1 MSKNTNSTPQNEDL
15 DLIQLFKLIGQS
27 FKTLFNFFKSILNGL
42 FRVVIY
48 SLKPFVKNIKMVS
61 TILII
66 AALTGFFLEKSSKTT
81 YTSDMLVRPY
91 FESKYE
97 LANNIDYFNAL
108 IDEENTNELSRLFEI
123 DSSESA
129 SLLGFEIEIGPQTK
143 NDIIQEYNG
152 FLKTIDST
160 LASDIS
166 YDDFVENR
174 DILNGSTFMITVE
187 ASINNVFSK
196 LEKGFGKTFQNRY
209 SKKNKYLRDSS
220 IVIEKTRLLRDL
232 KRVDSIQKIYL
243 EVIKTESEK
252 ESVILSNGD
261 MTVSQE
267 KTSTR
272 EYELL
277 QEEMKIR
284 NKLNVLEEKQI
295 IESDFYDVLSS
306 FEDIGGVKK
315 VSIYLRYPILFP
327 LIAIGLM
334 ILTVVIY
341 KTFYFV
347 KEYE

>member
-1 MSKNTNSTPQNEDL
+1 MSKNTNSTSQNEEL
-15 DLIQLFKLIGQS
+15 DLIQLFKLVGQS
-27 FKTLFNFFKSILNGL
+27 FKSLFNFFKSILNGL

-48 SLKPFVKNIKMVS
+48 SFKPLVNNIKMVS
-61 TILII
+61 AILII
-66 AALTGFFLEKSSKTT
+66 AALIGFFVEKVSKTI

-91 FESKYE
+91 FDSKYQ

-108 IDEENTNELSRLFEI
+108 IEEENTSELSRVFEI

-129 SLLGFEIEIGPQTK
+129 SLLSFEIEIGPQTK
-143 NDIIQEYNG
+143 NDIIQEYDG

-174 DILNGSTFMITVE
+174 DVLNGSIFMITAE
-187 ASINNVFSK
+187 ASMNNVFSK
-196 LEKGFGKTFQNRY
+196 LEKGFGKTFQNKY

-252 ESVILSNGD
+252 ESVILTNGD

-267 KTSTR
+267 KTNTR

-277 QEEMKIR
+277 KDEMKIR
-284 NKLNVLEEKQI
+284 NELTALDEKQI
-295 IESDFYDVLSS
+295 TESDFYDVLSI
-306 FEDIGGVKK
+306 FEDVGGVKK

-327 LIAIGLM
+327 LIALGLM
-334 ILTVVIY
+334 MSTIVIY
-341 KTFYFV
+341 KTFYFI

>member
-1 MSKNTNSTPQNEDL
+1 MSENTNSTPQNEDL

-66 AALTGFFLEKSSKTT
+66 AALTGFFLEKSNKTI

-91 FESKYE
+91 FESKYQ
-97 LANNIDYFNAL
+97 LANNINYFNAL
-108 IDEENTNELSRLFEI
+108 IEEENTNELSRLFEI
-123 DSSESA
+123 DSSESE
-129 SLLGFEIEIGPQTK
+129 SLLGFKIEIGPQTK

-152 FLKTIDST
+152 FLKSIDST
-160 LASDIS
+160 IASDIS

-174 DILNGSTFMITVE
+174 DVLDGSTFMITAD

-196 LEKGFGKTFQNRY
+196 LEKGFGKTFQNKY

-232 KRVDSIQKIYL
+232 KSVDSIQKIYL

-267 KTSTR
+267 KTNTR

-295 IESDFYDVLSS
+295 IESDFYDILSS

-334 ILTVVIY
+334 ILTGVIY

>member
-1 MSKNTNSTPQNEDL
+1 MSENTNSTPQNDEVDL
-15 DLIQLFKLIGQS
+15 GQLFKIIGQL
-27 FKTLFNFFKSILNGL
+27 FKSLFNFFKSILNDL
-42 FRVVIY
+42 FRVAIY

-61 TILII
+61 AILII
-66 AALTGFFLEKSSKTT
+66 AAIVGFFLEKHSKTI

-91 FESKYE
+91 FDSKYQ
-97 LANNIDYFNAL
+97 LANNIDYFNTL
-108 IDEENTNELSRLFEI
+108 VDEGNISELSRVFEI

-143 NDIIQEYNG
+143 NDIIKEYDG

-160 LASDIS
+160 LATTIT
-166 YDDFVENR
+166 YDDFMENR
-174 DILNGSTFMITVE
+174 DILNGSTFRITAE
-187 ASINNVFSK
+187 SSTSDVFGK
-196 LEKGFGKTFQNRY
+196 LEKGFSKTFENNY
-209 SKKNKYLRDSS
+209 SKKNKTLRDSS
-220 IVIEKTRLLRDL
+220 IVIEKKKLLRDL

-267 KTSTR
+267 ETSTR

-284 NKLNVLEEKQI
+284 NELTALDEKQI
-295 IESDFYDVLSS
+295 NESDFYDVLSS
-306 FEDIGGVKK
+306 FEDTGGIKK

-327 LIAIGLM
+327 LIAFGLM
-334 ILTVVIY
+334 ILTFVVY
-341 KTFYFV
+341 KTFYFI

>member
-1 MSKNTNSTPQNEDL
+1 MSENTNSTPQNEDL

-61 TILII
+61 AILII
-66 AALTGFFLEKSSKTT
+66 AALMGFFLEKSSKTI

-91 FESKYE
+91 FESKYQ
-97 LANNIDYFNAL
+97 LVNNIDYFNTL
-108 IDEENTNELSRLFEI
+108 VDEGNISDLSRVFEI

-143 NDIIQEYNG
+143 NDIIKEYDG

-160 LASDIS
+160 LATTIT
-166 YDDFVENR
+166 YDDFMENR
-174 DILNGSTFMITVE
+174 DILNGSTFRITAE
-187 ASINNVFSK
+187 SSTSDVFGK
-196 LEKGFGKTFQNRY
+196 LEKGFSKTFKNNY
-209 SKKNKYLRDSS
+209 SKKNKTLRDSS
-220 IVIEKTRLLRDL
+220 IVIEKKKLLRDL

-267 KTSTR
+267 KTPTR

-277 QEEMKIR
+277 QEGMKIR
-284 NKLNVLEEKQI
+284 NELTALDEKQI
-295 IESDFYDVLSS
+295 NESDFYDVLSS
-306 FEDIGGVKK
+306 FEDTGGIKK

-327 LIAIGLM
+327 LIAFGLM
-334 ILTVVIY
+334 ILT
-341 KTFYFV
+341 FV
-347 KEYE
+347 GVFS

>member
-1 MSKNTNSTPQNEDL
+1 MSENTNSTPQNEDL

-61 TILII
+61 AILIT
-66 AALTGFFLEKSSKTT
+66 AALMGFFLEKYSKTT

-91 FESKYE
+91 FDSKYQ
-97 LANNIDYFNAL
+97 LANNIDYFNTL
-108 IDEENTNELSRLFEI
+108 IAEENIDELSRLFEI

-152 FLKTIDST
+152 FLKSIDST

-166 YDDFVENR
+166 YDDYVENR
-174 DILNGSTFMITVE
+174 DILNGSTFMITAD

-196 LEKGFGKTFQNRY
+196 LEKGFGKTFQNKY

-267 KTSTR
+267 KTNTR

-284 NKLNVLEEKQI
+284 NKLNDLEEKQI
-295 IESDFYDVLSS
+295 IESDFYDILSS

-334 ILTVVIY
+334 ILTGVIY